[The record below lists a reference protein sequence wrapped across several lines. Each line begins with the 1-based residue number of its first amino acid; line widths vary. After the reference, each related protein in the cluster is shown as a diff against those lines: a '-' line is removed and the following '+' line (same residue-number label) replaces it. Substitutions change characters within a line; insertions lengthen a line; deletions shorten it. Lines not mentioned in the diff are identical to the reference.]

1 MINVYLSEEEVKI
14 ARFLGKRR
22 RESARAGF
30 VKDTQIGKQNPI
42 DIDVDGVLAELAFAK
57 RFNLYPDLSVGPR
70 SGGADFIVNSKTI
83 DIKATRYITGKLL
96 ATIKKAKDP
105 CDYYVLAVI
114 NKDNDIKLC
123 GMASKEKLFIEENIV
138 DLGHGK
144 GYCLSQEKL
153 DIISI

>member
-1 MINVYLSEEEVKI
+1 MNNVILSEEEIKI
-14 ARFLGKRR
+14 AKFLGKKR

-57 RFNLYPDLSVGPR
+57 CFNLYPDLSVGPR
-70 SGGADFIVNSKTI
+70 SGGADFTVNNKTI
-83 DIKATRYITGKLL
+83 DIKATRYVNGKLL

-114 NKDNDIKLC
+114 NKDNDVKLC
-123 GMASKEKLFIEENIV
+123 GMAPKERLFLEENIV

-144 GYCLSQEKL
+144 GYCSSQEKL
-153 DIISI
+153 DVISI